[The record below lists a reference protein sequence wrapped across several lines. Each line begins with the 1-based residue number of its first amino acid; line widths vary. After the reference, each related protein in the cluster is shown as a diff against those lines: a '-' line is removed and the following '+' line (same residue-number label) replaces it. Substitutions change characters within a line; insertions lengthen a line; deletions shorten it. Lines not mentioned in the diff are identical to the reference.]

1 MTETN
6 TMTITFNGKTTNING
21 LPPRQ
26 VRSWDDSINIK
37 FYDRGKR
44 TSPQITKRGILK
56 APRSETQLYVNG
68 KYFIQFPFKLS
79 EDSKDTV
86 KRAFQYLYCYGCGLE
101 EIQRIFKITYY
112 K

>member
-6 TMTITFNGKTTNING
+6 TLTITFNGKTTNING
-21 LPPRQ
+21 LPARQ

-56 APRSETQLYVNG
+56 APRSETQLYV
-68 KYFIQFPFKLS
+68 I
-79 EDSKDTV
+79 E
-86 KRAFQYLYCYGCGLE
+86 CYGCGLE